1 MDIGFLEQV
10 PFPDVPVV
18 IFENAPLA
26 LAVCQVRFPTM
37 LGLVSPDRLAP
48 FQNALR
54 LDYPAA
60 TQGTQFVFTAGVP
73 GQPPVGGSAGQWTF
87 SSQPGDWS
95 VTVANDFVGLETR
108 AYPNVDEFIDRV
120 RRVLDA
126 FVDAFGQLSPQRV
139 GLRYINEIR
148 LGQQLDY
155 RQTIRSELLGPLGLP
170 NFESAV
176 QAVQEIVLRFEG
188 GNGITMR
195 HGLFPMGSTVI
206 SAKPSADN
214 GPFYLL
220 DVDAF
225 TDRSALPGP
234 PPDVEAVCAILREYN
249 AGVHRLFRW
258 AVTPIYVDSLKEV
271 AHAGGDETSVLD

>member
-18 IFENAPLA
+18 VFENAPLA
-26 LAVCQVRFPTM
+26 LAVCQIRFPTM

-48 FQNALR
+48 LQNALR
-54 LDYPAA
+54 LDYPVA
-60 TQGTQFVFTAGVP
+60 TQGTQIIFTASVP
-73 GQPPVGGSAGQWTF
+73 GQPPMGGPAVQWTF
-87 SSQPGDWS
+87 SSQQGDWS

-108 AYPNVDEFIDRV
+108 TYPSVDEFIDRV

-126 FVDAFGQLSPQRV
+126 FVGAFGPLNPQRV

-148 LGQQLDY
+148 LGENVDH
-155 RQTIRSELLGPLGLP
+155 RQAIRSELLGPLGLP
-170 NFESAV
+170 DFDSAA
-176 QAVQEIVLRFEG
+176 QAVQEIILRFQG
-188 GNGITMR
+188 GHGITVR

-206 SAKPSADN
+206 SAKPLAEN

-220 DVDAF
+220 DFDAF
-225 TDRSALPGP
+225 TDRSSLPDP
-234 PPDVEAVCAILREYN
+234 SLDVEGVCAALREYN

-258 AVTPIYVDSLKEV
+258 AVTQRYVDSLKEV
-271 AHAGGDETSVLD
+271 AHAGGDETSLLD